1 MVFLTD
7 RLHLAAWAATSSVL
21 YLFHLPF
28 SSQHLAFKGTSEI
41 GSRDW
46 RREEPLLKSLDEA
59 FYELRDAR
67 DEERA
72 SILESGLSSASPMDT
87 DVVSLREGPPPPG
100 LRVRRLQEQFES
112 VQAEALQ
119 LTVPNAFGAALQN
132 EGGSGLNANTSQDQ
146 TK

>member
-59 FYELRDAR
+59 
-67 DEERA
+67 
-72 SILESGLSSASPMDT
+72 
-87 DVVSLREGPPPPG
+87 G